1 MSREAYSE
9 MMRKVI
15 NGEFVY
21 TGETRPVK
29 TTDLT
34 ETIET
39 AKMLKDYVTGI
50 NVTDNPTAFAYMP
63 SLVGAYAIQ
72 RETGLEAVY
81 QITCRD
87 RNRLALLSDVLAAG
101 YFGIKNII
109 AMSGDHTSIGDNPQA
124 LSVYDLDSA
133 GLTYM
138 IKKVMNEGVDLAGNK
153 IENPPK
159 FFVGITGN
167 PNADPLEAEIL
178 KIKRKA
184 IIGADFV
191 QTNVVYDID
200 IAKKFIEE
208 LRSVKMPVL
217 IGTTPLKSIAM
228 MKWMDENVPGV
239 SVPDEIKERMIK
251 AKATGGKAAIAQE
264 NVVIFSEFIRAL
276 RKTTHA
282 AGVHIMAVG
291 YEKIVPQIIEAA
303 RGD

>member
-1 MSREAYSE
+1 MSREVYSE
-9 MMRKVI
+9 MMKKVVS
-15 NGEFVY
+15 GEFVY

-29 TTDLT
+29 TTSLT

-39 AKMLKDYVTGI
+39 AKMLKGYVTAV
-50 NVTDNPTAFAYMP
+50 NVTDNPTAFAYIP

-72 RETGLEAVY
+72 KETGLEAVY
-81 QITCRD
+81 QTTCRD
-87 RNRLALLSDVLAAG
+87 RNRLALLSDLLSAG
-101 YFGIKNII
+101 YFGIKNVI

-124 LSVYDLDSA
+124 LAVYDLDSA
-133 GLTYM
+133 GLVYM
-138 IKKVMNEGVDLAGNK
+138 IKKVVNEGVDLAGNK

-159 FFVGITGN
+159 FFVGITAN

-184 IIGADFV
+184 LLGADFV

-200 IAKKFIEE
+200 VAKNFIKE
-208 LRSVKMPVL
+208 LESVKLPVL

-239 SVPDEIKERMIK
+239 SVPNEIKERMTR
-251 AKATGGKAAIAQE
+251 AKERGGKEAIAQE
-264 NVVIFSEFIRAL
+264 NIAIFSEFIKEL

-291 YEKIVPQIIEAA
+291 YEKIVPSIIAA
-303 RGD
+303 SRGD